1 LKLWYNKQNLFAKEL
16 NYLIPEIILKK
27 EKINRG
33 MDGTMGGACS
43 TQRNTDRH
51 NRSSSRNDRNR
62 CLPSDG
68 SRSSRSKSPKR
79 LCSRHSVVSAVP
91 DDFIS
96 NLYPLADNY
105 VLEDNGLRSPKTL
118 ADLCT
123 DTICRSLPY
132 LDGALPPGLPQDVV
146 DDVTASLVKHS
157 ALNATTLRVL
167 RNCEMGSLTLSGS
180 RGVTDAWLE
189 PLSCSVTCPTNGSTS
204 PLLLSSPFLDQ
215 MISDTND
222 DDDRK
227 NDRDDTTTTIEAMDL
242 DGYEDPSNNN
252 NNNNPSIMYDV
263 EALEHSPEVFYN
275 AKLRENEASSYDS
288 NSTSSFV
295 SASSKHHRHDEKNSG
310 MSFNMGHGC
319 KSNCTDNNTKLPSIL
334 FPQLEMI
341 NNHRGIGITSHITL
355 LDLRGSQRLTDKGL
369 LQLSDLSSLE
379 IAKLDNCHSIQG
391 RGLVALSRSHH
402 LHTLSLANCRRLSDE
417 AIINISHLI
426 SLEALS
432 LDGCRC
438 LTDRSLAAI
447 GNLIRIKKLDLSQC
461 DLMTDTGLQ
470 ELENSE
476 NIEELSLGWCRSITD
491 NGVGLFANQRGRP
504 EKMRILS
511 LARIPITD
519 TGIKHLSSLSSLE
532 ELDLK
537 GCSNIGSSS
546 LGNTLA
552 KLTLLERLDVSY
564 CPGIL
569 RSSWQG
575 KINSLKAL
583 DACYSAVKDSHI
595 SRLTDLS
602 ALEELNLD
610 SCPIGDWTISHLES
624 VVPNLVS
631 LDLADTDLSDLGMV
645 HLAKFKKLKR
655 LSLFYCN
662 LTNSSL
668 QHLSSLSKLEVLNL
682 DSREIDDNGLWHLQS
697 LQLKSLDIFS
707 GRVTDQGC
715 SHIAKIKSL
724 ENLECCGGGVT
735 DAGCSKLATLENL
748 VSLNLSQNERIT
760 NRGAAALAALSKL
773 KALNLSNTR
782 VNSEALIHF
791 SDLMNLKS
799 LALYGCQ
806 GMKETKNDMLDRLQ
820 SGLPNLKCVRLN
832 NGSDYDGIITAR
844 GEDTDDEDMDSDT
857 GQVVFGSNSNYQRLG
872 EGELHDAE
880 SQSDSDSEMV
890 DAHAVFDS
898 DDDEEEYDSDSS
910 LSHEL

>member
-1 LKLWYNKQNLFAKEL
+1 MSLRLFCLSLCIEPAKGF
-16 NYLIPEIILKK
+16 LIYTVLFFDNIY
-27 EKINRG
+27 
-33 MDGTMGGACS
+33 CS
-43 TQRNTDRH
+43 F
-51 NRSSSRNDRNR
+51 SFFA
-62 CLPSDG
+62 
-68 SRSSRSKSPKR
+68 SPIK
-79 LCSRHSVVSAVP
+79 VP

-204 PLLLSSPFLDQ
+204 PPLLPSPSLGQ
-215 MISDTND
+215 MIFDTNGD

-227 NDRDDTTTTIEAMDL
+227 NDNNDTTTMEAMDL

-252 NNNNPSIMYDV
+252 NNNNPPTTYDV

-275 AKLRENEASSYDS
+275 AKLRENEASSFDS
-288 NSTSSFV
+288 NSTSSYV
-295 SASSKHHRHDEKNSG
+295 SASSSMTRIRSQIGNKNNCNSNKDHRHDENNID
-310 MSFNMGHGC
+310 MPFNTGHRC
-319 KSNCTDNNTKLPSIL
+319 KSNCTDNNKKLPSTL
-334 FPQLEMI
+334 FPQPEMT

-447 GNLIRIKKLDLSQC
+447 GNLTRIRKLDLSQC

-470 ELENSE
+470 ELKNSE
-476 NIEELSLGWCRSITD
+476 NIEEISLGWCRSITD
-491 NGVGLFANQRGRP
+491 NGVGLFANQRGRH

-519 TGIKHLSSLSSLE
+519 TGINHLGSLSSLE

-552 KLTLLERLDVSY
+552 KLTKLERLDVSY

-569 RSSWQG
+569 
-575 KINSLKAL
+575 
-583 DACYSAVKDSHI
+583 
-595 SRLTDLS
+595 
-602 ALEELNLD
+602 
-610 SCPIGDWTISHLES
+610 
-624 VVPNLVS
+624 
-631 LDLADTDLSDLGMV
+631 
-645 HLAKFKKLKR
+645 
-655 LSLFYCN
+655 
-662 LTNSSL
+662 
-668 QHLSSLSKLEVLNL
+668 
-682 DSREIDDNGLWHLQS
+682 
-697 LQLKSLDIFS
+697 
-707 GRVTDQGC
+707 
-715 SHIAKIKSL
+715 
-724 ENLECCGGGVT
+724 
-735 DAGCSKLATLENL
+735 
-748 VSLNLSQNERIT
+748 
-760 NRGAAALAALSKL
+760 
-773 KALNLSNTR
+773 
-782 VNSEALIHF
+782 
-791 SDLMNLKS
+791 
-799 LALYGCQ
+799 
-806 GMKETKNDMLDRLQ
+806 
-820 SGLPNLKCVRLN
+820 
-832 NGSDYDGIITAR
+832 
-844 GEDTDDEDMDSDT
+844 
-857 GQVVFGSNSNYQRLG
+857 
-872 EGELHDAE
+872 
-880 SQSDSDSEMV
+880 
-890 DAHAVFDS
+890 
-898 DDDEEEYDSDSS
+898 
-910 LSHEL
+910 